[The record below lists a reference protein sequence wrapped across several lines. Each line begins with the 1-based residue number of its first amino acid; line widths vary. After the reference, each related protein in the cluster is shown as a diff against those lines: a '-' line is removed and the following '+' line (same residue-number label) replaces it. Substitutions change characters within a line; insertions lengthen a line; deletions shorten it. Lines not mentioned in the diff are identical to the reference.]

1 MQRVKEID
9 KRLDSNINFR
19 VVKFCH
25 EIMSRV
31 RGWTYNARIEKYCT
45 SNAFI
50 YILIMRNH
58 EEVKSKKGQNSYMYS
73 IYTCSHNKLQ
83 SKEHCN
89 KTFISPCNRY
99 SVHWNELNCTLQWKF
114 DFESQSGNWTIV
126 LSLRC
131 DFQAR
136 SDKWPLAKKRRNKS
150 IVIL

>member
-1 MQRVKEID
+1 MHGVKEID

-19 VVKFCH
+19 VVKYCH

-31 RGWTYNARIEKYCT
+31 RGWTYNARMGKYCT

-58 EEVKSKKGQNSYMYS
+58 EEVTCKSKKGQNSYMYC

-99 SVHWNELNCTLQWKF
+99 I
-114 DFESQSGNWTIV
+114 GM
-126 LSLRC
+126 SLIAHCNGSSISNPKVEC

>member
-1 MQRVKEID
+1 MQKVKEID

-19 VVKFCH
+19 VVKYCH

-31 RGWTYNARIEKYCT
+31 RGWTYNARIGKYCT

-50 YILIMRNH
+50 YNLIMRNH
-58 EEVKSKKGQNSYMYS
+58 EEVTCKSKKGQNSYMYS

-99 SVHWNELNCTLQWKF
+99 IGMSYCTLQWFRIPKWKL
-114 DFESQSGNWTIV
+114 DDR

-150 IVIL
+150 IVIH